1 MSGQKRGVGVVVR
14 VRPTAQFAHGALMVD
29 TDRHTVDL
37 KLDATHDD
45 VVNNQVNNFSFKYHK
60 VLLNASQDTVY
71 EQCAHEVVEQAFKGI
86 NGTIM
91 AYGQT
96 GAGKTFTMV
105 GGTQSFEHR
114 GIIPRAIT
122 SLFDM
127 IYSRTDMSYNVKV
140 SYMEIYNEQ
149 MFDLLDNVGQ
159 SDHLQIID
167 DHVGGVKVKGLT
179 MVGVSDE
186 QDVLNHFFNGENN
199 RAVAQHSLN
208 DESSRSHAIFTV
220 HLEARSKIES
230 AERITISKLNL
241 VDLAGSE
248 RVKKTDTE
256 GAGLEEAKFINRS
269 LTYLEQCVVAAS
281 DKNRDHIPFRQTR
294 LTNIL
299 RDSIGGN
306 CATLLI
312 ANIWGEKHHLDE
324 TLSTCRFA
332 QRMMRVQNTPS
343 AKVHQDPAL
352 LLKKYEREIRQLKQ
366 ELAMHDTLSGR
377 NRKGQQ
383 PVYDEYD
390 DEQRAGLRSEVEEY
404 LEGKKEDMELTTLR
418 QMREIL
424 GCTRHIFREMKTKVE
439 DEFKRKYDLTAK
451 GEGTESQAA
460 SPKREAG
467 SQGEEETGADG
478 FAAGKAPDGA
488 APPVSPT
495 IGSPKSIGDDE
506 TYADEAGLSETKPM
520 ATQVVQMRK
529 RIPRA
534 EAYEVFKSEDG
545 TEWNQAVVD
554 DSNQLIE
561 YKRQAKTL
569 GDKVNNDKYEIDR
582 LKDLIARKTRERSSE
597 EVSEDG
603 TMVIDEEEYA
613 AMTELKKRKTSY
625 RDSFEK
631 LRATKHKLTDLT
643 AAVQSNKERLLEEF
657 DRWYV
662 MTYGEEPREAVK
674 EENSGP
680 VYGPG
685 GDLLDPDEAFEKLEV
700 ERIMED
706 NPKSFAFTQASKHKV
721 AMKGTLAAGRSQGA
735 AMRARNRKG

>member
-1 MSGQKRGVGVVVR
+1 
-14 VRPTAQFAHGALMVD
+14 MVD
-29 TDRHTVDL
+29 TERHTVDL

-71 EQCAHEVVEQAFKGI
+71 NQCAHEVVEQAFKGV

-114 GIIPRAIT
+114 GIIPRAVT
-122 SLFDM
+122 TLFDM

-149 MFDLLDNVGQ
+149 MFDLLDNIGE
-159 SDHLQIID
+159 SDHLQIVD
-167 DHVGGVKVKGLT
+167 DGAHGGVKVKGLT
-179 MVGVSDE
+179 QVGVTDE

-208 DESSRSHAIFTV
+208 EESSRSHAIFTL
-220 HLEARSKIES
+220 HIEARSKIES
-230 AERITISKLNL
+230 AEKITISKLNL

-281 DKNRDHIPFRQTR
+281 DKSREHIPFRQTR

-312 ANIWGEKHHLDE
+312 ANIWGEKLHLDE

-332 QRMMRVQNTPS
+332 QRMMRVQNTPQ
-343 AKVHQDPAL
+343 AKVYQDPAL
-352 LLKKYEREIRQLKQ
+352 LLKKYEREVRQLKQ

-390 DEQRAGLRSEVEEY
+390 DEQRAALKTEVEEY

-424 GCTRHIFREMKTKVE
+424 GCTRHLFREMRTKVE
-439 DEFKRKYDLTAK
+439 DEFKRKYDLKEK
-451 GEGTESQAA
+451 GEGSASQAA
-460 SPKREAG
+460 SPKREPGA
-467 SQGEEETGADG
+467 QGEEEVGADG
-478 FAAGKAPDGA
+478 FSAGKAPDGA
-488 APPVSPT
+488 APPESPT
-495 IGSPKSIGDDE
+495 IGSPKTDDGE
-506 TYADEAGLSETKPM
+506 EGVEDEYLAETKPM

-534 EAYEVFKSEDG
+534 EAYEVFKAEDG
-545 TEWNQAVVD
+545 LEWNQTVID
-554 DSNQLIE
+554 DSNHLIE
-561 YKRQAKTL
+561 YKRNAKSL

-582 LKDLIARKTRERSSE
+582 LKDLIARKTRERSDSA
-597 EVSEDG
+597 VEDD
-603 TMVIDEEEYA
+603 TVVIDEEEYA

-625 RDSFEK
+625 RDSYEK

-643 AAVQSNKERLLEEF
+643 ASVQSNKERLLEEF

-662 MTYGEEPREAVK
+662 MTYGEEPKEAAK

-700 ERIMED
+700 ERIMES
-706 NPKSFAFTQASKHKV
+706 NPKSFAFTQASKHKM